1 MKKEKENSRVT
12 EIVEHMMQKC
22 QDEYFDAYNDSHWD
36 SYNDSY
42 YHDSYN
48 DTYQDYG
55 DNSYYHDEYHDG
67 FAKQHCER
75 YAMHLWYISIRYI
88 G

>member
-1 MKKEKENSRVT
+1 MIFASSTRTVINYLIYGGSGYMAKENSRVK
-12 EIVEHMMQKC
+12 EIIEHMKKKNL
-22 QDEYFDAYNDSHWD
+22 DEYIDAYNDSHWD

-42 YHDSYN
+42 YHDEYH

-67 FAKQHCER
+67 FVQ
-75 YAMHLWYISIRYI
+75 
-88 G
+88 

>member
-1 MKKEKENSRVT
+1 MKKENHRVKE
-12 EIVEHMMQKC
+12 II
-22 QDEYFDAYNDSHWD
+22 EYMDKRTKKEYVDAFSNHWD

-67 FAKQHCER
+67 FSK
-75 YAMHLWYISIRYI
+75 
-88 G
+88 